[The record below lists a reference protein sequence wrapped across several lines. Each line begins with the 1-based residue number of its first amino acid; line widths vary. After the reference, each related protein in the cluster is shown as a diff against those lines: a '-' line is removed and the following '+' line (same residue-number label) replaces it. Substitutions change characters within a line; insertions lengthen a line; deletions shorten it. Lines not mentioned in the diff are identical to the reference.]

1 MLRIVVITLVVA
13 NLLLIAF
20 QGSQPVDQQKTM
32 SSQAEPEDTNIPT
45 IHLFGELA
53 QDEALMT
60 GNRQCFSLGPFYAS
74 EDMAEIRTK
83 LQEVASRVYERQT
96 QALVEKGYWVFMP
109 PYVSLLEANR
119 ALLSLQ
125 ALGLKD
131 IGIVYQGDWANSISL
146 GYFLRQE
153 NALKRKKGLEDKGYE
168 PLMRV
173 QRQTEIRYW
182 LDYEQAPGAGLIALD
197 MQNRPNDFTQR
208 VMPCPE
214 QDEPDPTVVDD
225 FPGLTQSAMN
235 PE

>member
-1 MLRIVVITLVVA
+1 MLRIIVITLFVA

-20 QGSQPVDQQKTM
+20 QGSKPADQQETM
-32 SSQAEPEDTNIPT
+32 SNKTEPEDTNIPT
-45 IHLFGELA
+45 IHLFAELT
-53 QDEALMT
+53 QDEGLMT
-60 GNRQCFSLGPFYAS
+60 GNRQCFSLGPFHSS
-74 EDMAEIRTK
+74 EDMQEVQSQ

-96 QALVEKGYWVFMP
+96 QAVVEKGYWVFMP

-119 ALLSLQ
+119 TLLSLQ

-131 IGIVYQGDWANSISL
+131 IGVVYEGDWANSVSL
-146 GYFLRQE
+146 GYFMRQE
-153 NALKRKKGLEDKGYE
+153 NAVKRKKGLEDKGYE
-168 PLMRV
+168 ALMRV

-208 VMPCPE
+208 ALPCPK
-214 QDEPDPTVVDD
+214 QDEPEPTVVDG
-225 FPGLTQSAMN
+225 FTALTESGMN